1 MKTFYKTFAR
11 TLAAFFVLAGAQT
24 AFAQDAANEPDPYEP
39 IKQLMQKNNC
49 TACHYVDK
57 RKYGP
62 TFLDVAQKYEKA
74 DKATLNKLVKKMR
87 AGGGGVWGM
96 DPMPPQPQLSQADAQ
111 QMLKLIL
118 ALKPKAEAKT
128 EIKTQ

>member
-1 MKTFYKTFAR
+1 MNTSHTTFAR
-11 TLAAFFVLAGAQT
+11 TLVAAFVLAGANA

-74 DKATLNKLVKKMR
+74 DKAAQAKLVKKMR
-87 AGGGGVWGM
+87 VGGGGVWGQ

-118 ALKPKAEAKT
+118 ALKPKADT
-128 EIKTQ
+128 KTQ

>member
-1 MKTFYKTFAR
+1 MNTSPKTFAR
-11 TLAAFFVLAGAQT
+11 TLVAAFVLAGANA

-62 TFLDVAQKYEKA
+62 TFLEVAKKYENA
-74 DKATLNKLVKKMR
+74 DKKTTDKLVKKMR
-87 AGGGGVWGM
+87 VGGAGVWGM

-111 QMLKLIL
+111 QMAKLIL
-118 ALKPKAEAKT
+118 ALKPKAET
-128 EIKTQ
+128 KTQ